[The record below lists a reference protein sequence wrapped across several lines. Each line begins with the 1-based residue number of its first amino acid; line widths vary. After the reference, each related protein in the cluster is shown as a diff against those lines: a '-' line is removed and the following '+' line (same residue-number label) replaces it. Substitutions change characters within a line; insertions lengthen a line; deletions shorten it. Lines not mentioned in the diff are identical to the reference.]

1 MKKEVR
7 TLIGIGLVIVV
18 VGVIGTMMYR
28 QSAAPAVQPG
38 PGAPA
43 VSEAMVHPD
52 SPTLG
57 PADAKVTVVEFP
69 DPECEACAAFN
80 PTVKGILKE
89 FDGQVRFVV
98 RYMPFHGNA
107 RLAASYLEASAEQGK
122 YWEYMDKMLAGQ
134 SQWGEIHGAPQP
146 VNRPDPK
153 VLFEQWGG
161 ELGMNVEQLRASAG
175 KKEHIEKI
183 ERDFADGRSLGVRRT
198 PTIFVNGKELFR
210 LNANDLRS
218 MIAAELKR

>member
-7 TLIGIGLVIVV
+7 TLLGIGLVLVI
-18 VGVIGTMMYR
+18 VGVIGTMLYR
-28 QSAAPAVQPG
+28 QSAAPAPVTNKQPEL
-38 PGAPA
+38 A
-43 VSEAMVHPD
+43 EAMIRPD
-52 SPTLG
+52 SPSLG
-57 PADAKVTVVEFP
+57 PADAKVKVVEFL

-80 PTVKGILKE
+80 PTVKGIIKE

-107 RLAASYLEASAEQGK
+107 RLAATYLEAAGEQGK

-153 VLFEQWGG
+153 VLFEQWAG
-161 ELGMNVEQLRASAG
+161 ELGMNVEQLRASAA
-175 KKEHIEKI
+175 KKEHLEKI
-183 ERDFADGRSLGVRRT
+183 ERDFADGRTLGVRRT
-198 PTIFVNGKELFR
+198 PTIFVNGKELYR
-210 LNANDLRS
+210 LNPNDLRS
-218 MIAAELKR
+218 MIAAELKK